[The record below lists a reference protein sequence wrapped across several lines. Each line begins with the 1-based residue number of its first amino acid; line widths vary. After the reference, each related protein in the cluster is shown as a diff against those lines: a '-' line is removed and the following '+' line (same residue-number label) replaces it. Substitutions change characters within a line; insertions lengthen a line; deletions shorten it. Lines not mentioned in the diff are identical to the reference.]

1 MVFKFIL
8 CRFSVAWR
16 RIMIRC
22 LIFFNSYFVLAV
34 ILKIKILIAIVSSL
48 RIKHSIKDGQYNYD
62 A

>member
-8 CRFSVAWR
+8 CNFSISWR
-16 RIMIRC
+16 RIMIRG
-22 LIFFNSYFVLAV
+22 LIFLIP
-34 ILKIKILIAIVSSL
+34 ILSWRLSWKIKILITIVSSL

>member
-8 CRFSVAWR
+8 YRFSVAWR

-34 ILKIKILIAIVSSL
+34 ILGNQ
-48 RIKHSIKDGQYNYD
+48 DFNYKSFLVKN
-62 A
+62 